1 MSVFSLLEFAAGLE
15 ALGLGLEVTEAE
27 VLAKS
32 CLLLSTAAKDLIG
45 VPKPEWPPLKPAT
58 LARKDGVNTPLLE
71 TGEMR
76 DSIAWNS
83 DAHEGYVGS
92 NNKKLVYNEFGTSR
106 IPPRPVLGLALTQN
120 ERKVERLVEKEIG
133 KAIGAALG
141 GVGSVFRELREAGH
155 LLAHAAHDA
164 NELAHGGEDEDNDR

>member
-15 ALGLGLEVTEAE
+15 ALGLGLEATEAE

-32 CLLLSTAAKDLIG
+32 CQLLSTAAKDLIG
-45 VPKPEWPPLKPAT
+45 VPKPEWPPLKPET

-92 NNKKLVYNEFGTSR
+92 NSEILRYQEFGTSR
-106 IPPRPVLGLALTQN
+106 GIPPRPVLGLAAAQN
-120 ERKVERLVEKEIG
+120 EREVERIAEKAVSAAFG
-133 KAIGAALG
+133 GALG
-141 GVGSVFRELREAGH
+141 GVGEILHALREAGH
-155 LLAHAAHDA
+155 HLHKAGEGA
-164 NELAHGGEDEDNDR
+164 NELMHGGDEDSR